1 MIPRGNIDVYMPT
14 EFGQHKNIASIL
26 AKLGLNEI
34 EQKVYLYGII
44 APPLPVSALARQV
57 GTTRSNAYN
66 VIDSLESKGLCWNL
80 GAEYGRKIKFA
91 APEKLSELNKNKIR
105 SLEALENDIKDLGKL
120 LESKKYK
127 GPLTQPR
134 VQYFEGAEGVKKLYS
149 DSLTTKDGMI
159 RTAVYEGIYER
170 FGREYVDNY
179 IQERYKRKIKNKI
192 LYAESLA
199 QFNKKYEEDP
209 TRNREVRIPPKSIN
223 FDSMIMIYD
232 SRVAIITMS
241 HEIFGTLIDSVDF
254 SNTMKGWFDTVWD
267 ISKE

>member
-1 MIPRGNIDVYMPT
+1 M
-14 EFGQHKNIASIL
+14 
-26 AKLGLNEI
+26 
-34 EQKVYLYGII
+34 EQKVYLYGITM
-44 APPLPVSALARQV
+44 PPLAVSSLAKNV
-57 GTTRSNAYN
+57 STTRSNAYN

-91 APEKLSELNKNKIR
+91 PPEKLSELNKSKIR
-105 SLEALENDIKDLGKL
+105 SLESLEEDIKYLSKL

-134 VQYFEGAEGVKKLYS
+134 VQYFEGTEGVKKLYS
-149 DSLTTKDGMI
+149 DSLTTKDGLI

-170 FGREYVDNY
+170 FGKEYVTNY

-192 LYAESLA
+192 LYAESLT
-199 QFNKKYEEDP
+199 QFNKNYEDDP
-209 TRNREVRIPPKSIN
+209 THNREVRIPPKTIN

-254 SNTMKGWFDTVWD
+254 SNTMKGWFDTVWN
-267 ISKE
+267 ISKK